1 MGCFA
6 EEGDRSS
13 LREQLS
19 SLRTCNAEKAGSV
32 CVREPVPEAGTVA
45 VGSHDIQTIEGNW
58 SEGSHA

>member
-19 SLRTCNAEKAGSV
+19 AVRTCNAEKAGSV
-32 CVREPVPEAGTVA
+32 CVCEPVSQIGA
-45 VGSHDIQTIEGNW
+45 VSSHDIQTIEGYR
-58 SEGSHA
+58 SEGSYT

>member
-19 SLRTCNAEKAGSV
+19 AVRTCNAEKAGSV
-32 CVREPVPEAGTVA
+32 CVREPVSEAGTV
-45 VGSHDIQTIEGNW
+45 GMRHC
-58 SEGSHA
+58 

>member
-19 SLRTCNAEKAGSV
+19 AVRTCNAEKAGSV
-32 CVREPVPEAGTVA
+32 CVREPVSEAGTVA